1 MDLQEI
7 TMSLNRA
14 QIMGN
19 LGQDPETR
27 YMPSGEAVTNLSIA
41 TTDKWKDKES
51 GEQRERTEWHRV
63 SFFGRRAEVIAEYF
77 RKGDQ
82 IFVEGQIQTRKWQDK
97 EGNDRYTTEINGRD
111 FQFCGQASGSA
122 GSRPD
127 PSSGQQESRAEPTPL
142 PAHQPGESEEI
153 PF

>member
-1 MDLQEI
+1 
-7 TMSLNRA
+7 MSLNRA
-14 QIMGN
+14 QVMGN
-19 LGQDPETR
+19 LGADPETR

-41 TTDKWKDKES
+41 TTDKWKDKQT
-51 GEQRERTEWHRV
+51 GEPKEKTEWHRV

-82 IFVEGQIQTRKWQDK
+82 IYVEGQIQTRKWQDND
-97 EGNDRYTTEINGRD
+97 GNDRYTTEIRGRD

-122 GSRPD
+122 GSAPRNEQSPT
-127 PSSGQQESRAEPTPL
+127 QQQQ
-142 PAHQPGESEEI
+142 QPPQTGGTKQDGFDDDI